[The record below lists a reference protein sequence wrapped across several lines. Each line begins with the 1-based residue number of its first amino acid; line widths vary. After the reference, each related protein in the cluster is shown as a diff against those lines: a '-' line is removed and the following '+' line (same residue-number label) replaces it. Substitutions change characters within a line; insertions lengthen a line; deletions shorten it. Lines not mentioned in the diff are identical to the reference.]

1 MLNTINIAKCIQEAH
16 HIGYTKFYNV
26 CTTGDFHSVPW
37 GAVDWVSATLVG
49 GFVLTMAAAVT
60 GLLSLM
66 AVSFYKDIRGYV

>member
-37 GAVDWVSATLVG
+37 GAIDWIGAALVG
-49 GFVLTMAAAVT
+49 GVMVAMAMVVT
-60 GLLSLM
+60 GLIGLV
-66 AVSFYKDIRGYV
+66 ATSFYKECRYG